1 MINSKSPLIRM
12 SVTGGNI
19 ADTLRILT
27 QNNIFLYDVIQYDEL
42 TAGISVS
49 PRDITVIKNILNK
62 RGDRYEQH
70 NTSIYAKMLRVLQRR
85 YILLLS
91 LLVFIGVTIWIPTRI
106 FFIEVTGN
114 VHIPDNRILEIVSG
128 YGLHFGAVREEIRSE
143 AVKNQLLAEVDSICW
158 VGVTT
163 NGCVDTV
170 QVQEKPIAEEQ
181 KSVHIVSSIVA
192 TCDGV
197 VEEIT
202 ATQGKAICKPGQA
215 VRVGQVLISGYEDH
229 GFLIKAGRAEGE
241 IIAQTI
247 HSVAALTPV
256 TVVKRAEKLHTE
268 TNISVKIGKN
278 IIKFNNNSGISPTTC
293 VKLYEEKSVAL
304 PGGYLL
310 PVTLMIE
317 TVIYYKTDLND
328 LTEDDVL
335 WMENLTQAYIEENM
349 LGGIVL
355 RKSREYRMTEQSC
368 LLKAIYTCREQIGK
382 NRIEE
387 TLDFYG
393 KDS

>member
-1 MINSKSPLIRM
+1 MKESKSSLIRL

-27 QNNIFLYDVIQYDEL
+27 QNNIYLYDVIQYDEL

-49 PRDITVIKNILNK
+49 PLDITVIKNILNK

-70 NTSIYAKMLRVLQRR
+70 NNSIYTKMLRVLQRR

-143 AVKNQLLAEVDSICW
+143 AIKNQLLAEVDSISW

-163 NGCVDTV
+163 NGCIATV

-197 VEEIT
+197 VEEVT

-215 VRVGQVLISGYEDH
+215 VRAGQVLISGYEDH
-229 GFLIKAGRAEGE
+229 GFLIKARRAEGE

-247 HSVAALTPV
+247 HSVAALTPL
-256 TVVKRAEKLHTE
+256 TVVKRTEKLYTE
-268 TNISVKIGKN
+268 TSYSVKIGKN

-328 LTEDDVL
+328 LKEDDVL

-349 LGGIVL
+349 LGGNVL